1 MSDHDE
7 RTRTPDAGREASST
21 VPENDTERLQPP
33 PEPLDV
39 MSEEEFEEHG
49 LGADPPMDVDPPPA
63 SDDEALAPGGDG
75 VTETPFRPE
84 FESVA
89 LRSDLALRLEGIVI
103 SAREWAQEDGTD
115 EAHAIAEA
123 LADIYDRVGAPIDRD
138 AGDHG
143 SD

>member
-1 MSDHDE
+1 MGDRDD
-7 RTRTPDAGREASST
+7 RTRIPDAGREGGST
-21 VPENDTERLQPP
+21 VPEPDTEHLQPP

-39 MSEEEFEEHG
+39 MPEEEFEDHG
-49 LGADPPMDVDPPPA
+49 LGVDSPSDVDTPRGP
-63 SDDEALAPGGDG
+63 DDEALAPGGDG

-89 LRSDLALRLEGIVI
+89 LRDDLARRLEGIVI
-103 SAREWAQEDGTD
+103 SARDWAQETGSD

-123 LADIYDRVGAPIDRD
+123 LADIYDRVGSPIERD

-143 SD
+143 GD

>member
-1 MSDHDE
+1 MSDRDD
-7 RTRTPDAGREASST
+7 RTRTPDTERTESST
-21 VPENDTERLQPP
+21 VPETETEHLQPP

-39 MSEEEFEEHG
+39 MPEEELEEHD
-49 LGADPPMDVDPPPA
+49 LGADPPMDVDRPPA
-63 SDDEALAPGGDG
+63 PDDEGLAPGGDG

-84 FESVA
+84 FESIA
-89 LRSDLALRLEGIVI
+89 LRDDLARRLEGIVI
-103 SAREWAQEDGTD
+103 SAREWAQEDGSE

-123 LADIYDRVGAPIDRD
+123 LADIYDRVGAPIESD